1 MILDHRILRTLA
13 LHLTFNLIKTLNDAT
28 VFQGEG
34 SLTDTEQDK
43 MVYLIQ
49 VELKSGATFD
59 AKIKDVDEKAD
70 IALIKIDTPVSSERV
85 ERLVH
90 GIGPCD

>member
-13 LHLTFNLIKTLNDAT
+13 LHLTYNLIKVLNDAT

-43 MVYLIQ
+43 MYLIQ
-49 VELKSGATFD
+49 VELKSGAAFD

-70 IALIKIDTPVSSERV
+70 IALIKIDTPVSSE
-85 ERLVH
+85 
-90 GIGPCD
+90 